1 VHSGDSEFPVRIQ
14 FSEPLLS
21 TSSIVVRQALSASGG
36 ALTDVRR
43 VDGRADLW
51 ELIVRPES
59 AAAVEIAFDPAL
71 ECGASRAGCLDDLF
85 RIAKPQALTVSPAVI
100 HLTFDDGPNP
110 SFTPQILD
118 ILAWHGARATFFVT
132 GESAT
137 RYPDLID
144 RIVSE
149 GHTLANHTWDHV
161 ALDTLS
167 AEEFADTV
175 LRTQRALG
183 DHATACIRP
192 PYYRADSETYE
203 RADQMGL
210 RVIMGNVRP
219 RDWTRPGATVIAD
232 RIIGGAAHQAVVVL
246 HDGGGDRSQTV
257 EGLRMALAYLSSQN
271 YRFEPVCS

>member
-1 VHSGDSEFPVRIQ
+1 MRVQ

-36 ALTDVRR
+36 VLTDLRR
-43 VDGRADLW
+43 VDGRGDLW
-51 ELIVRPES
+51 ELIVHPET
-59 AAAVEIAFDPAL
+59 AAEVEIALDPGL

-85 RIAKPQALTVSPAVI
+85 RIAKPHALAVSPAVI

-110 SFTPQILD
+110 AYTPQILD
-118 ILAWHGARATFFVT
+118 VLAWHGARATFFVT

-137 RYPDLID
+137 LYPELIE

-167 AEEFADTV
+167 AEEFVDTV

-183 DHATACIRP
+183 EHATACIRP
-192 PYYRADSETYE
+192 PYYRADSETYS
-203 RADQMGL
+203 RADQLGL

-271 YRFEPVCS
+271 YSFEPVCS